1 MMTQWFWTWKRAVLS
16 CVLTLILLAIVVPIT
31 VHFTHHPD
39 VSPAPP
45 EPTTSVPLE
54 IPDSS
59 AEDNNGTDTSFRIV
73 ERDEWGA
80 QPASRPLIKMKLP
93 VSYVIIGRSQ
103 GTPSHYCTTQS
114 ECTTKVR
121 ATQAYYL
128 ENKFDDIGYSF
139 FVGGDGLAYVGR
151 NWDYV
156 GQHACGYYNNKSIGI
171 NFIGN
176 FSSVVPSKLQIR
188 AARKI
193 IELGVKDGKI
203 TPDYK
208 LLDQQV
214 WNAGDNLYNEIIK
227 WPHYSCEDG
236 PDSSCKSKCPI
247 TVHFTYHP
255 SDVSLAP
262 PELTTPVPSEIP
274 DSSTEDN
281 NGTDTSFRIVERDEW
296 GAQPASRPLI
306 KMKLPVPYVI
316 IGRSQGTFIVTPSH
330 YCTTQ
335 LECTI
340 KVRLIQAWYLENKF
354 DDTGYSF
361 FVGGDGLAYVGR
373 NWDYV
378 GQHARGY
385 NDRSIGICFIG
396 NFSSVVPS
404 KLQIRAAR
412 KIIELG
418 VKTGKI
424 TPDYKL
430 LDRQPWDTGDNLYNE
445 IIKWPHWSSE
455 P

>member
-1 MMTQWFWTWKRAVLS
+1 MSSQIDGEFSVDKGSVTIHVKHVVYTSSPTQDASKSDTSVSDNTSNLSTNKDNGDINRCIFQQNIKLNKVTQSLWTWKRAVLS
-16 CVLTLILLAIVVPIT
+16 CVITLILLAVVVPIT
-31 VHFTHHPD
+31 LHFTHHSD
-39 VSPAPP
+39 VSLAPP
-45 EPTTSVPLE
+45 EPTTPVPSE

-59 AEDNNGTDTSFRIV
+59 TEDNNGTDTSFRIV

-80 QPASRPLIKMKLP
+80 QPASRPLTKMKLP

-114 ECTTKVR
+114 ECTIKVK

-128 ENKFDDIGYSF
+128 KNKFDDIGYSF

-193 IELGVKDGKI
+193 IELGVKNGKI

-214 WNAGDNLYNEIIK
+214 WDAGDNLYNEIIK

-236 PDSSCKSKCPI
+236 PDSCKSKCPI
-247 TVHFTYHP
+247 TVHFIHHP
-255 SDVSLAP
+255 DVSLAP
-262 PELTTPVPSEIP
+262 PEPTTPVPSEIP

-296 GAQPASRPLI
+296 GALRDP
-306 KMKLPVPYVI
+306 
-316 IGRSQGTFIVTPSH
+316 
-330 YCTTQ
+330 
-335 LECTI
+335 
-340 KVRLIQAWYLENKF
+340 
-354 DDTGYSF
+354 
-361 FVGGDGLAYVGR
+361 
-373 NWDYV
+373 
-378 GQHARGY
+378 
-385 NDRSIGICFIG
+385 
-396 NFSSVVPS
+396 
-404 KLQIRAAR
+404 
-412 KIIELG
+412 
-418 VKTGKI
+418 
-424 TPDYKL
+424 
-430 LDRQPWDTGDNLYNE
+430 
-445 IIKWPHWSSE
+445 
-455 P
+455 

>member
-1 MMTQWFWTWKRAVLS
+1 MSSQIDGEFSVDKVTQSLWTWKRAVLS
-16 CVLTLILLAIVVPIT
+16 CVITLILLAVVVPIT
-31 VHFTHHPD
+31 LHFTHHSD
-39 VSPAPP
+39 VSLAPP
-45 EPTTSVPLE
+45 EPTTPVPSE

-59 AEDNNGTDTSFRIV
+59 TEDNNGTDTSFRIV

-80 QPASRPLIKMKLP
+80 QPASRPLTKMKLP

-114 ECTTKVR
+114 ECTIKVK

-128 ENKFDDIGYSF
+128 KNKFDDIGYSF

-193 IELGVKDGKI
+193 IELGVKNGKI

-214 WNAGDNLYNEIIK
+214 WDAGDNLYNEIIK

-236 PDSSCKSKCPI
+236 PDSCKSKCPI
-247 TVHFTYHP
+247 TVHFIHHP
-255 SDVSLAP
+255 DVSLAP
-262 PELTTPVPSEIP
+262 PEPTTPVPSEIP

-296 GAQPASRPLI
+296 GALRDP
-306 KMKLPVPYVI
+306 
-316 IGRSQGTFIVTPSH
+316 
-330 YCTTQ
+330 
-335 LECTI
+335 
-340 KVRLIQAWYLENKF
+340 
-354 DDTGYSF
+354 
-361 FVGGDGLAYVGR
+361 
-373 NWDYV
+373 
-378 GQHARGY
+378 
-385 NDRSIGICFIG
+385 
-396 NFSSVVPS
+396 
-404 KLQIRAAR
+404 
-412 KIIELG
+412 
-418 VKTGKI
+418 
-424 TPDYKL
+424 
-430 LDRQPWDTGDNLYNE
+430 
-445 IIKWPHWSSE
+445 
-455 P
+455 